1 MMKTTRKRT
10 KLQTRLILAFLIT
23 SMIPLIVINI
33 FLYYNTSGIVRS
45 NVDELAAANLDQ
57 TRSGLD
63 IWLESYQDILF
74 QIYMNDDI
82 VKTVEEINEGK
93 ELSINRKQLRR
104 TLRGLFYT
112 KEYIKS
118 ITIITQSGE
127 IIFYDLLTGSMT
139 KNSWLDNFGM
149 TPAEIYDMVSQ
160 DNMTHIFSTRE
171 AYTSAQ
177 DTAYLFHLG
186 HRIIDYKKVDKQL
199 GVVMVSVDEQMLRE
213 ACSVQDGGSYFNF
226 IVDREGRLVSYTQDA
241 LLGKKIL
248 DWTEEEKSRREAY
261 REFLE
266 THEGRETGNLSI
278 YTVYDDKFQWEIVR
292 VSDQNTVVERLKA
305 QQRLIVVVLI
315 LSLAALTAVILLLTQ
330 SLTGSLRRLV
340 SVMERAGTG
349 ELSAR
354 MKVDG
359 RTPREVEVISGQF
372 NRMLE
377 RLGDS
382 MEKEKNAI
390 ERQKSAEIAALEA
403 QINPHFIYNT
413 LDTINWMA
421 IDRDEYEISSSINAL
436 AAILRY
442 GINQSNEIVTVRQEE
457 EWLKQYLFL
466 QQTRLKNTFVCEIHV
481 DAQVKEY
488 HIHKLLLQP
497 FVENA
502 ILHGFEGVD
511 RTHRLS
517 VQIGREENDLKIE
530 IYDNGKGIP
539 KQLVETMNRGE
550 FPKCT
555 EKNHIGMENAITRI
569 GMYYGERAAVRIE
582 SEEDV
587 YTRILITIP
596 VGAEYGQK
604 QPEE

>member
-1 MMKTTRKRT
+1 MKTTRKRT

-23 SMIPLIVINI
+23 SMIPLIIVNI

-57 TRSGLD
+57 TRNGLD

-149 TPAEIYDMVSQ
+149 TPGEIYDTVSM

-199 GVVMVSVDEQMLRE
+199 GIVMVSVDEQMLRE

-359 RTPREVEVISGQF
+359 RTPREVEVISQQF

-466 QQTRLKNTFVCEIHV
+466 QQTRLKNAFVCEIHV

-517 VQIGREENDLKIE
+517 VQIGREEDNLHIE

-596 VGAEYGQK
+596 VGAEYGQ
-604 QPEE
+604 

>member
-1 MMKTTRKRT
+1 MKTTRKRT

-57 TRSGLD
+57 TRNGLD

-149 TPAEIYDMVSQ
+149 TPGEIYDTVSM

-266 THEGRETGNLSI
+266 THEGRETGNLSV

-315 LSLAALTAVILLLTQ
+315 LSLTALTAVILLLTQ

-359 RTPREVEVISGQF
+359 RTPREVEVISQQF

-517 VQIGREENDLKIE
+517 VQIGQEENDLKIE

-596 VGAEYGQK
+596 VGAEYGQ
-604 QPEE
+604 

>member
-1 MMKTTRKRT
+1 MMKERRKRT

-23 SMIPLIVINI
+23 SMIPLIVVNI

-45 NVDELAAANLDQ
+45 NVDELAAANLNQ

-127 IIFYDLLTGSMT
+127 VIFYDLLTGSMT

-149 TPAEIYDMVSQ
+149 TPGEIYDTVSM
-160 DNMTHIFSTRE
+160 DNLTHIFSTRE

-199 GVVMVSVDEQMLRE
+199 GIVMVSVDEQMLRE
-213 ACSVQDGGSYFNF
+213 ACSIQEGGSYFNF
-226 IVDREGRLVSYTQDA
+226 IVDREGRLVSYTEDE
-241 LLGKKIL
+241 LLGQKIIG
-248 DWTEEEKSRREAY
+248 WTEDEEARKEAY
-261 REFLE
+261 RRFLE
-266 THEGRETGNLSI
+266 NHTGRETGNLSV
-278 YTVYDDKFQWEIVR
+278 YTVYDDKFNWEIVR

-305 QQRLIVVVLI
+305 QQRLVVVVLI
-315 LSLAALTAVILLLTQ
+315 LSLSALTAVILLLTQ

-340 SVMERAGTG
+340 QVMERAGMG

-354 MKVDG
+354 MKVDV
-359 RTPREVEVISGQF
+359 RTPQEVEVISRQF

-382 MEKEKNAI
+382 MEKEKKAI

-502 ILHGFEGVD
+502 ILHGFEGID
-511 RTHRLS
+511 RTHRLL
-517 VQIGREENDLKIE
+517 VQIQREEDHLKIE

-539 KQLVETMNRGE
+539 KQLVEAMNRGN

-582 SEEDV
+582 SEEES
-587 YTRILITIP
+587 YTRIIIAIP
-596 VGAEYGQK
+596 GEVLSEG
-604 QPEE
+604 

>member
-1 MMKTTRKRT
+1 MKKQRKRT
-10 KLQTRLILAFLIT
+10 SLQTRLILAFLIT
-23 SMIPLIVINI
+23 SMIPLIMVNL
-33 FLYYNTSGIVRS
+33 FLYQNTSGIVRS
-45 NVDELAAANLDQ
+45 NVDELATANLNQ
-57 TRSGLD
+57 TKNGLN

-82 VKTVEEINEGK
+82 VNLVEKINEGE
-93 ELSINRKQLRR
+93 ELSINKKQLRK

-118 ITIITQSGE
+118 ITIITQRGE
-127 IIFYDLLTGSMT
+127 VIFYDLLTGSMT

-149 TPAEIYDMVSQ
+149 EKQEIYEAVSV
-160 DNMTHIFSTRE
+160 DNRTHIFSTRE

-199 GVVMVSVDEQMLRE
+199 GIVMVSVDEQMLRE
-213 ACSVQDGGSYFNF
+213 ACSVQEDGSYFNF
-226 IVDREGRLVSYTQDA
+226 IVDREGKLVSYRRDDM
-241 LLGKKIL
+241 LGEKII
-248 DWTEEEKSRREAY
+248 DWTEDEEARREAY
-261 REFLE
+261 RNFLKTDAGME
-266 THEGRETGNLSI
+266 MDNLSV
-278 YTVYDDKFQWEIVR
+278 YTVYDEKFDWEIVR
-292 VSDQNTVVERLKA
+292 VSNQNTVAERLNA
-305 QQRLIVVVLI
+305 QQRLIVIVLF
-315 LSLAALTAVILLLTQ
+315 LSLTALTAVILVVTQ
-330 SLTGSLRRLV
+330 SLTASLRRLV
-340 SVMERAGTG
+340 QVMERAGEG

-354 MKVDG
+354 MRADG
-359 RTPREVEVISGQF
+359 RMPQEVEVISKQF
-372 NRMLE
+372 NQMLE

-382 MEKEKNAI
+382 MEKEKEAI
-390 ERQKSAEIAALEA
+390 EKQKSAEIAALEA

-421 IDRDEYEISSSINAL
+421 IDRDEYEISNSINAL

-442 GINQSNEIVTVRQEE
+442 GINHSNEIVTIRQEE

-466 QQTRLKNTFVCEIHV
+466 QQTRLKNTFVCEVHV
-481 DAQVKEY
+481 EPEIREA

-502 ILHGFEGVD
+502 ILHGFEGVE
-511 RTHRLS
+511 RTHQLFI
-517 VQIGREENDLKIE
+517 QIQRSGELLLIE

-539 KQLVETMNRGE
+539 KELVEAMNRGD
-550 FPKCT
+550 FPKCA
-555 EKNHIGMENAITRI
+555 EKNHIGMENAMTRI

-587 YTRILITIP
+587 YTRISIVIP
-596 VGAEYGQK
+596 IE
-604 QPEE
+604 

>member
-1 MMKTTRKRT
+1 MKTTRKRT

-23 SMIPLIVINI
+23 SMIPLIIVNI

-57 TRSGLD
+57 TRNGLD

-149 TPAEIYDMVSQ
+149 TPGEIYDTVSM

-359 RTPREVEVISGQF
+359 RTPREVEVISQQF

-517 VQIGREENDLKIE
+517 VQIGQEENDLKIE

-596 VGAEYGQK
+596 VGAEYGQ
-604 QPEE
+604 

>member
-1 MMKTTRKRT
+1 MKTTRKRT

-149 TPAEIYDMVSQ
+149 TPEEVYDMVSQ

-596 VGAEYGQK
+596 VGAEYEQK

>member
-1 MMKTTRKRT
+1 MKTTRKRT

-213 ACSVQDGGSYFNF
+213 ACSVQEGGSYFNF

-340 SVMERAGTG
+340 SVMERAGMG

>member
-1 MMKTTRKRT
+1 MKTTRKRT

-23 SMIPLIVINI
+23 SMIPLIVVNI

-57 TRSGLD
+57 TRNGLD

-82 VKTVEEINEGK
+82 VNMVEEINEGK
-93 ELSINRKQLRR
+93 EPSIPKKQLRR

-199 GVVMVSVDEQMLRE
+199 GIVMVSVDEQMLRE
-213 ACSVQDGGSYFNF
+213 ACSVQEGGSYFNF

-278 YTVYDDKFQWEIVR
+278 YTVYDDKFDWEIVR

-340 SVMERAGTG
+340 QVMERAGTG

-382 MEKEKNAI
+382 MEKEKKAI

-466 QQTRLKNTFVCEIHV
+466 QQTRLKNSFVCEIHV

-517 VQIGREENDLKIE
+517 VQIGREEDDLHIE

-596 VGAEYGQK
+596 VGAGDGQ
-604 QPEE
+604 

>member
-1 MMKTTRKRT
+1 MKTTRKRT

-23 SMIPLIVINI
+23 SMIPLVVVNI

-45 NVDELAAANLDQ
+45 NVDELAVANLDQ
-57 TRSGLD
+57 TRNGLD

-82 VKTVEEINEGK
+82 VKMVEEINEGQ

-149 TPAEIYDMVSQ
+149 TPKEIYDAVST

-213 ACSVQDGGSYFNF
+213 ACSVQEEANYFNF
-226 IVDREGRLVSYTQDA
+226 IVDCEGRLVSYTEDT
-241 LLGKKIL
+241 LLGQKII
-248 DWTEEEKSRREAY
+248 DWTEDEEDRKEAY

-266 THEGRETGNLSI
+266 NDAGRETGYLSV
-278 YTVYDDKFQWEIVR
+278 YTVYDEKFDWEIVR
-292 VSDQNTVVERLKA
+292 ISDQNTVVVRLKA
-305 QQRLIVVVLI
+305 QQRLIVAVLI
-315 LSLAALTAVILLLTQ
+315 LSLTALTAVILLLTQ

-340 SVMERAGTG
+340 QVMERAGEG

-354 MKVDG
+354 MKGDK
-359 RTPREVEVISGQF
+359 RMPQEIEVIAQQF
-372 NRMLE
+372 NQMLG

-382 MEKEKNAI
+382 MEKEKEAI
-390 ERQKSAEIAALEA
+390 KKQKSAEIAALEA

-481 DAQVKEY
+481 EAQVKEY

-511 RTHRLS
+511 RTHRLL
-517 VQIGREENDLKIE
+517 VQIGREENNLHIE
-530 IYDNGKGIP
+530 IYDNGKGMP
-539 KQLVETMNRGE
+539 KQLVEAMNRGD
-550 FPKCT
+550 FPKCM

-569 GMYYGERAAVRIE
+569 GMYYGERAMVRIE
-582 SEEDV
+582 SEEDS
-587 YTRILITIP
+587 YTRIIIIIP
-596 VGAEYGQK
+596 GEV
-604 QPEE
+604 

>member
-1 MMKTTRKRT
+1 MKTTRKRT

-23 SMIPLIVINI
+23 SMIPLIVVNI
-33 FLYYNTSGIVRS
+33 FLYYNTSGIVRN

-149 TPAEIYDMVSQ
+149 TPGEIYDMVSQ

-199 GVVMVSVDEQMLRE
+199 GIVMVSVDEQMLRE
-213 ACSVQDGGSYFNF
+213 ACSVQEGGSYFNF

-241 LLGKKIL
+241 LLGEKIL
-248 DWTEEEKSRREAY
+248 DWTEEKKSRREAY

-278 YTVYDDKFQWEIVR
+278 YTVYDDKFDWEIVR

-340 SVMERAGTG
+340 QVMERAGTG

-382 MEKEKNAI
+382 MEKEKKAI

-466 QQTRLKNTFVCEIHV
+466 QQTRLKNSFVCEIHV
-481 DAQVKEY
+481 DSQVKEY

-517 VQIGREENDLKIE
+517 VQIGRGEDDLHIE

-596 VGAEYGQK
+596 VGAGDGQ
-604 QPEE
+604 

>member
-1 MMKTTRKRT
+1 MKTTRKRT

-23 SMIPLIVINI
+23 SMIPLIIVNI

-57 TRSGLD
+57 TRNGLD

-149 TPAEIYDMVSQ
+149 TPGEIYDTVSM

-340 SVMERAGTG
+340 QVMERAGTG

-354 MKVDG
+354 MQVDG
-359 RTPREVEVISGQF
+359 RTPREVEVISQQF

-382 MEKEKNAI
+382 MEKEKKAI

-466 QQTRLKNTFVCEIHV
+466 QQTRLKNAFVCEIHV

-517 VQIGREENDLKIE
+517 VQIGREEDDLHIE

-596 VGAEYGQK
+596 VGAGDGQ
-604 QPEE
+604 

>member
-1 MMKTTRKRT
+1 MKTTRKRT

-23 SMIPLIVINI
+23 SMIPLIVVNI

-340 SVMERAGTG
+340 SVMERAGMG

-442 GINQSNEIVTVRQEE
+442 GINQSNEIVTVCQEE

-596 VGAEYGQK
+596 VGAGDGQ
-604 QPEE
+604 

>member
-1 MMKTTRKRT
+1 MKTTRKRT

-23 SMIPLIVINI
+23 SMIPLIVVNI

-149 TPAEIYDMVSQ
+149 TPGEIYDTVSM

-199 GVVMVSVDEQMLRE
+199 GIVMVSVDEQMLRE
-213 ACSVQDGGSYFNF
+213 ACSVQEGGSYFNF

-248 DWTEEEKSRREAY
+248 DWTEEKKSRREAY

-278 YTVYDDKFQWEIVR
+278 YTVYDDKFDWEIVR

-340 SVMERAGTG
+340 QVMERAGTG

-382 MEKEKNAI
+382 MEKEKKAI

-517 VQIGREENDLKIE
+517 VQIGREEDNLHIE

-596 VGAEYGQK
+596 VGAGDGQ
-604 QPEE
+604 

>member
-1 MMKTTRKRT
+1 MKITRKRT

-23 SMIPLIVINI
+23 SMIPLIVVNI

-149 TPAEIYDMVSQ
+149 TPGEIYDMVSQ

-199 GVVMVSVDEQMLRE
+199 GIVMVSVDEQMLRE
-213 ACSVQDGGSYFNF
+213 ACSVQEGGSYFNF

-266 THEGRETGNLSI
+266 TYAGRETGNLSI

-340 SVMERAGTG
+340 QVMERAGTG

-466 QQTRLKNTFVCEIHV
+466 QQTRLKNSFVCEIHV

-517 VQIGREENDLKIE
+517 VQIGREEDDLHIE

>member
-1 MMKTTRKRT
+1 MKTTRKRT

-23 SMIPLIVINI
+23 SMIPLIIVNI

-149 TPAEIYDMVSQ
+149 TPGEIYDMVSQ

-199 GVVMVSVDEQMLRE
+199 GIVMVSVDEQMLRE
-213 ACSVQDGGSYFNF
+213 ACSVQEGGSYFNF

-278 YTVYDDKFQWEIVR
+278 YTVYDDKFDWEIVR

-340 SVMERAGTG
+340 QVMERAGTG

-382 MEKEKNAI
+382 MEKEKKAI

-517 VQIGREENDLKIE
+517 VQIGREEDNLHIE

-596 VGAEYGQK
+596 VGAGDGQ
-604 QPEE
+604 

>member
-1 MMKTTRKRT
+1 MMKERRKRT
-10 KLQTRLILAFLIT
+10 KLQARLILAFLIT
-23 SMIPLIVINI
+23 SMIPLIVVNI

-45 NVDELAAANLDQ
+45 NVDELAAANLNQ

-127 IIFYDLLTGSMT
+127 VIFYDLLTGSMT
-139 KNSWLDNFGM
+139 KNSWLGNFGM
-149 TPAEIYDMVSQ
+149 MPGEIYDTVSM
-160 DNMTHIFSTRE
+160 DNLTHIFSTRE

-199 GVVMVSVDEQMLRE
+199 GIVMVSVDEQMLRE
-213 ACSVQDGGSYFNF
+213 ACSIQEGGSYFNF
-226 IVDREGRLVSYTQDA
+226 IVDREGRLVSYTEDE
-241 LLGKKIL
+241 LLGQKIIG
-248 DWTEEEKSRREAY
+248 WTEDEEARKEAY
-261 REFLE
+261 RRFLE
-266 THEGRETGNLSI
+266 NHTGRETGNLSV
-278 YTVYDDKFQWEIVR
+278 YTVYDDKFNWEIVR

-305 QQRLIVVVLI
+305 QQRLVVVVLI
-315 LSLAALTAVILLLTQ
+315 LSLSALTAVILLLTQ

-340 SVMERAGTG
+340 QVMERAGMG

-354 MKVDG
+354 MKADV
-359 RTPREVEVISGQF
+359 RTPQEVEVISRQF

-382 MEKEKNAI
+382 MEKEKKAI

-502 ILHGFEGVD
+502 ILHGFEGID
-511 RTHRLS
+511 RTHRLL
-517 VQIGREENDLKIE
+517 VKIQREEDHLKIE

-539 KQLVETMNRGE
+539 KQLVEAMNRGN

-582 SEEDV
+582 SEEEA
-587 YTRILITIP
+587 YTRIIITIP
-596 VGAEYGQK
+596 GEVLSEG
-604 QPEE
+604 

>member
-1 MMKTTRKRT
+1 MKTTRKRT

-23 SMIPLIVINI
+23 SMIPLIVVNI

-149 TPAEIYDMVSQ
+149 TPGEIYDTVSM

-199 GVVMVSVDEQMLRE
+199 GIVMVSVDEQMLRE
-213 ACSVQDGGSYFNF
+213 ACSVQEGGSYFNF
-226 IVDREGRLVSYTQDA
+226 IVDREGKLVSYTQDA

-278 YTVYDDKFQWEIVR
+278 YTVYDDKFDWEIVR

-340 SVMERAGTG
+340 QVMERAGTG

-382 MEKEKNAI
+382 MEKEKKAI

-466 QQTRLKNTFVCEIHV
+466 QQTRLKNSFVCEIHV

-517 VQIGREENDLKIE
+517 VQIGREEDNLKIE

-539 KQLVETMNRGE
+539 KQLVETMNRGD

-596 VGAEYGQK
+596 VGAGDGQ
-604 QPEE
+604 

>member
-1 MMKTTRKRT
+1 MKTTRKRT

-23 SMIPLIVINI
+23 SMIPLIIVNI

-57 TRSGLD
+57 TRNGLD

-149 TPAEIYDMVSQ
+149 TPGEIYDTVSM

-199 GVVMVSVDEQMLRE
+199 GIVMVSVDEQMLRE

-359 RTPREVEVISGQF
+359 RTPREVEVISQQF

-517 VQIGREENDLKIE
+517 VQIGREEDDLHIE

-596 VGAEYGQK
+596 VGAEYGQ
-604 QPEE
+604 

>member
-1 MMKTTRKRT
+1 MKTTRKRT

-23 SMIPLIVINI
+23 SMIPLIIVNI

-596 VGAEYGQK
+596 VGAGYEQK

>member
-1 MMKTTRKRT
+1 MKKQRKRT

-23 SMIPLIVINI
+23 SMIPLIIVNI
-33 FLYYNTSGIVRS
+33 FLYYNTSGIVRG

-82 VKTVEEINEGK
+82 VNTVEEINEGK
-93 ELSINRKQLRR
+93 ELSINKKQLRR

-149 TPAEIYDMVSQ
+149 TPTEIYDLVSR

-199 GVVMVSVDEQMLRE
+199 GIVMVSVDEQMLRE
-213 ACSVQDGGSYFNF
+213 ACSVQEGGSHFNF
-226 IVDREGRLVSYTQDA
+226 IVDREGRLVSYTKDA

-248 DWTEEEKSRREAY
+248 DWTEDEESRKQAY

-266 THEGRETGNLSI
+266 TYAGRETGNLSI

-305 QQRLIVVVLI
+305 QQHLIVVVLI
-315 LSLAALTAVILLLTQ
+315 LSLAALTAVILLLTK

-340 SVMERAGTG
+340 QVMERAGRG

-354 MKVDG
+354 MQVDG

-382 MEKEKNAI
+382 MEKEKKAI

-517 VQIGREENDLKIE
+517 VQIGREEDNLKIE

-539 KQLVETMNRGE
+539 KQLVETMNRGD

-569 GMYYGERAAVRIE
+569 GMYYGEQAAVRIE

-596 VGAEYGQK
+596 VGAGDGQ
-604 QPEE
+604 

>member
-1 MMKTTRKRT
+1 MKTTRKRT

-23 SMIPLIVINI
+23 SMIPLIIVNI

-57 TRSGLD
+57 TRNGLD

-82 VKTVEEINEGK
+82 VKTVEEINAGK

-149 TPAEIYDMVSQ
+149 TPGEIYDTVSM

-266 THEGRETGNLSI
+266 NHEGRETGNLSV
-278 YTVYDDKFQWEIVR
+278 YTVYDDKFDWEIVR

-359 RTPREVEVISGQF
+359 RTPREVEVISQQF

-517 VQIGREENDLKIE
+517 VQIGQEENDLKIE

-596 VGAEYGQK
+596 VGAEYGQ
-604 QPEE
+604 

>member
-1 MMKTTRKRT
+1 MKTTRKRT

-23 SMIPLIVINI
+23 SMIPLIVVNI
-33 FLYYNTSGIVRS
+33 FLYYNTSGIVRN

-57 TRSGLD
+57 TRNGLD

-149 TPAEIYDMVSQ
+149 TPGEIYDMVSQ

-199 GVVMVSVDEQMLRE
+199 GIVMVSVDEQMLRE
-213 ACSVQDGGSYFNF
+213 ACSVQEGGSYFNF

-248 DWTEEEKSRREAY
+248 DWTEEKKSRREAY

-266 THEGRETGNLSI
+266 THEGRETGNLSV
-278 YTVYDDKFQWEIVR
+278 YTVYDDKFDWEIVR

-340 SVMERAGTG
+340 QVMERAGTG

-382 MEKEKNAI
+382 MEKEKKAI

-511 RTHRLS
+511 RMHRLS
-517 VQIGREENDLKIE
+517 VQIGREEDNLKIE

-539 KQLVETMNRGE
+539 KQLVETMNRGD

-596 VGAEYGQK
+596 VGAGDGQ
-604 QPEE
+604 

>member
-1 MMKTTRKRT
+1 MMKERRKRT

-23 SMIPLIVINI
+23 SMIPLIVVNI

-45 NVDELAAANLDQ
+45 NVDELAAANLNQ

-127 IIFYDLLTGSMT
+127 VIFYDLLTGSMT

-149 TPAEIYDMVSQ
+149 TPGEIYDTVSM
-160 DNMTHIFSTRE
+160 DNLTHIFSTRE

-199 GVVMVSVDEQMLRE
+199 GIVMVSVDEQMLRE
-213 ACSVQDGGSYFNF
+213 ACSIQEGGSYFNF
-226 IVDREGRLVSYTQDA
+226 IVDREGRLVSYTEDE
-241 LLGKKIL
+241 LLGQKIIG
-248 DWTEEEKSRREAY
+248 WTEDEEARKEAY
-261 REFLE
+261 RRFLE
-266 THEGRETGNLSI
+266 NHTGRETGNLSV
-278 YTVYDDKFQWEIVR
+278 YTVYDDKFNWEIVR

-305 QQRLIVVVLI
+305 QQRLVVVVLI
-315 LSLAALTAVILLLTQ
+315 LSLSALTAVILLLTQ

-340 SVMERAGTG
+340 QVMERAGMG

-354 MKVDG
+354 MKADV
-359 RTPREVEVISGQF
+359 RTPQEVEVISRQF

-382 MEKEKNAI
+382 MEKEKKAI

-502 ILHGFEGVD
+502 ILHGFEGID
-511 RTHRLS
+511 RTHRLL
-517 VQIGREENDLKIE
+517 VQIQREEDHLKIE

-539 KQLVETMNRGE
+539 KQLVEAMNRGN

-555 EKNHIGMENAITRI
+555 VKNHIGMENAITRI

-582 SEEDV
+582 SEEES
-587 YTRILITIP
+587 YTRIIITIP
-596 VGAEYGQK
+596 GEVLSEG
-604 QPEE
+604 

>member
-1 MMKTTRKRT
+1 MKTTRKRT

-23 SMIPLIVINI
+23 SMIPLIVVNI

-57 TRSGLD
+57 TRNGLD

-93 ELSINRKQLRR
+93 ELSISRKQLRR

-149 TPAEIYDMVSQ
+149 TPGEIYDTVSM

-199 GVVMVSVDEQMLRE
+199 GIVMVSVDEQMLRE
-213 ACSVQDGGSYFNF
+213 ACSVQEGGSYFNF

-248 DWTEEEKSRREAY
+248 DWTEEKKSRREAY

-278 YTVYDDKFQWEIVR
+278 YTVYDDKFDWEIVR

-340 SVMERAGTG
+340 QVMERAGTG

-382 MEKEKNAI
+382 MEKEKKAI

-466 QQTRLKNTFVCEIHV
+466 QQTRLKNSFVCEIHV

-517 VQIGREENDLKIE
+517 VQIGREEDDLHIE

-596 VGAEYGQK
+596 VGAGDGQ
-604 QPEE
+604 

>member
-1 MMKTTRKRT
+1 MKTTRKRT

-23 SMIPLIVINI
+23 SMIPLIIVNI

-45 NVDELAAANLDQ
+45 NVDELAGANLDQ
-57 TRSGLD
+57 TRNGLD

-82 VKTVEEINEGK
+82 VNMVEEINEGK
-93 ELSINRKQLRR
+93 EPSIPKKQLRR

-149 TPAEIYDMVSQ
+149 TPAEIYDTVSQ

-199 GVVMVSVDEQMLRE
+199 GIVMVSVDEQMLRE
-213 ACSVQDGGSYFNF
+213 ACSVQEGGSHFNF

-248 DWTEEEKSRREAY
+248 DWTEDEESRKQAY

-266 THEGRETGNLSI
+266 TYAGRETGNLSI

-305 QQRLIVVVLI
+305 QQHLIVVVLI
-315 LSLAALTAVILLLTQ
+315 LSLAALTAVILLLTK

-340 SVMERAGTG
+340 QVMERAGRG

-354 MKVDG
+354 MQVDG

-382 MEKEKNAI
+382 MEKEKRAI

-517 VQIGREENDLKIE
+517 VQIGREEDNLKIE

-539 KQLVETMNRGE
+539 KQLVETMNRGD

-569 GMYYGERAAVRIE
+569 GMYYGEQAAVRIE

-596 VGAEYGQK
+596 VGAGDGQ
-604 QPEE
+604 

>member
-1 MMKTTRKRT
+1 MKTTRKRT

-23 SMIPLIVINI
+23 SMIPLVVVNI

-45 NVDELAAANLDQ
+45 NVDELAGANLDQ
-57 TRSGLD
+57 TRNGLD

-82 VKTVEEINEGK
+82 VNMVEEINEGK
-93 ELSINRKQLRR
+93 EPSIPKKQLRR

-149 TPAEIYDMVSQ
+149 TPAEIYDTVSQ

-199 GVVMVSVDEQMLRE
+199 GIVMVSVDEQMLRE
-213 ACSVQDGGSYFNF
+213 ACSVQEGGSHFNF

-248 DWTEEEKSRREAY
+248 DWTEDEESRKQAY

-266 THEGRETGNLSI
+266 TYAGRETGNLSI

-305 QQRLIVVVLI
+305 QQHLIVVVLI
-315 LSLAALTAVILLLTQ
+315 LSLAALTAVILLLTK

-340 SVMERAGTG
+340 QVMERAGRG

-354 MKVDG
+354 MQVDG
-359 RTPREVEVISGQF
+359 RTPREVEVISRQF

-382 MEKEKNAI
+382 MEKEKRAI

-517 VQIGREENDLKIE
+517 VQIGREEDNLKIE

-539 KQLVETMNRGE
+539 KQLVETMNRGD

-569 GMYYGERAAVRIE
+569 GMYYGEQAAVRIE

-596 VGAEYGQK
+596 VGAGDGQ
-604 QPEE
+604 

>member
-1 MMKTTRKRT
+1 MMKERRKRT

-23 SMIPLIVINI
+23 SMIPLIVVNI

-45 NVDELAAANLDQ
+45 NVDELAAANLNQ

-127 IIFYDLLTGSMT
+127 VIFYDLLTGSMT

-149 TPAEIYDMVSQ
+149 TPGEIYDTVSM
-160 DNMTHIFSTRE
+160 DNLTHIFSTRE

-199 GVVMVSVDEQMLRE
+199 GIVMVSVDEQMLRE
-213 ACSVQDGGSYFNF
+213 ACSIQEGGSYFNF
-226 IVDREGRLVSYTQDA
+226 IVDREGRLVSYTEDE
-241 LLGKKIL
+241 LLGQKIIG
-248 DWTEEEKSRREAY
+248 WTEDEEARKEAY
-261 REFLE
+261 RRFLE
-266 THEGRETGNLSI
+266 NHTGRETGNLSV
-278 YTVYDDKFQWEIVR
+278 YTVYDDKFNWEIVR

-305 QQRLIVVVLI
+305 QQRLVVVVLI
-315 LSLAALTAVILLLTQ
+315 LSLSALTAVILLLTQ

-340 SVMERAGTG
+340 QVMERAGMG

-354 MKVDG
+354 MKVDV
-359 RTPREVEVISGQF
+359 RTPQEVEVISRQF

-382 MEKEKNAI
+382 MEKEKKAI

-502 ILHGFEGVD
+502 ILHGFEGID
-511 RTHRLS
+511 RTHRLL
-517 VQIGREENDLKIE
+517 VQIQREEDHLKIE

-539 KQLVETMNRGE
+539 KQLVEAMNRGN

-582 SEEDV
+582 SEEEA
-587 YTRILITIP
+587 YTRIIITIP
-596 VGAEYGQK
+596 GEVLSEG
-604 QPEE
+604 

>member
-1 MMKTTRKRT
+1 MKTTRKRT

-149 TPAEIYDMVSQ
+149 TPGEIYDMVSQ

-199 GVVMVSVDEQMLRE
+199 GIVMVSVDEQMLRE
-213 ACSVQDGGSYFNF
+213 ACSVQEGGSYFNF

-278 YTVYDDKFQWEIVR
+278 YTVYDDKFDWEIVR

-340 SVMERAGTG
+340 QVMERAGTG

-466 QQTRLKNTFVCEIHV
+466 QQTRLKNSFVCEIHV

-517 VQIGREENDLKIE
+517 VQIGREEDDLHIE

-596 VGAEYGQK
+596 GGAEYGQK

>member
-1 MMKTTRKRT
+1 MKTTRKRT

-23 SMIPLIVINI
+23 SMIPLIVVNI
-33 FLYYNTSGIVRS
+33 FLYYNTSGIVRN
-45 NVDELAAANLDQ
+45 NVDELAVANLDQ

-149 TPAEIYDMVSQ
+149 TPGEIYDMVSQ

-199 GVVMVSVDEQMLRE
+199 GIVMVSVDEQMLRE
-213 ACSVQDGGSYFNF
+213 ACSVQEGGSYFNF

-266 THEGRETGNLSI
+266 THEGRETGNLSV
-278 YTVYDDKFQWEIVR
+278 YTVYDDKFDWEIVR

-340 SVMERAGTG
+340 QVMERAGTG

-377 RLGDS
+377 CLGDS
-382 MEKEKNAI
+382 MEKEKKAI

-517 VQIGREENDLKIE
+517 VQIGREEDDLHIE

-569 GMYYGERAAVRIE
+569 GMYYGEQAAVRIE

-596 VGAEYGQK
+596 VGAGDGQ
-604 QPEE
+604 

>member
-1 MMKTTRKRT
+1 MKTTRKRT

-23 SMIPLIVINI
+23 SMIPLIIVNI

-149 TPAEIYDMVSQ
+149 TPGEIYDMVSQ

-199 GVVMVSVDEQMLRE
+199 GIVMVSVDEQMLRE
-213 ACSVQDGGSYFNF
+213 ACSVQEGGSYFNF

-278 YTVYDDKFQWEIVR
+278 YTVYDDKFDWEIVR

-340 SVMERAGTG
+340 QVMERAGTG

-382 MEKEKNAI
+382 MEKEKKAI

-466 QQTRLKNTFVCEIHV
+466 QQTRLKNSFVCEIHV

-517 VQIGREENDLKIE
+517 VQIGREEDDLHIE

-596 VGAEYGQK
+596 VGAGDGQ
-604 QPEE
+604 

>member
-1 MMKTTRKRT
+1 MKTTRKRT

-23 SMIPLIVINI
+23 SMIPLIIVNI

-149 TPAEIYDMVSQ
+149 TPGEIYDTVSM

-199 GVVMVSVDEQMLRE
+199 GIVMVSVDEQMLRE
-213 ACSVQDGGSYFNF
+213 ACSVQEGGSYFNF

-248 DWTEEEKSRREAY
+248 DWTEEKKSRREAY

-278 YTVYDDKFQWEIVR
+278 YTVYDDKFDWEIVR

-340 SVMERAGTG
+340 QVMERAGKG

-382 MEKEKNAI
+382 MEKEKKAI

-511 RTHRLS
+511 RMHRLS
-517 VQIGREENDLKIE
+517 VQIGREEDNLKIE

-539 KQLVETMNRGE
+539 KQLVETMNRGD

-596 VGAEYGQK
+596 VGAGDGQ
-604 QPEE
+604 

>member
-1 MMKTTRKRT
+1 MKTTRKRT

-23 SMIPLIVINI
+23 SMIPLIVVNI
-33 FLYYNTSGIVRS
+33 FLYYNTSGIVRN
-45 NVDELAAANLDQ
+45 NVDELAVANLDQ

-149 TPAEIYDMVSQ
+149 TPGEIYDMVSQ

-199 GVVMVSVDEQMLRE
+199 GIVMVSVDEQMLRE
-213 ACSVQDGGSYFNF
+213 ACSVQEGGSYFNF

-241 LLGKKIL
+241 LLGEKIL

-266 THEGRETGNLSI
+266 THEGRETGNLSV
-278 YTVYDDKFQWEIVR
+278 YTVYDDKFDWEIVR

-340 SVMERAGTG
+340 QVMERAGTG

-382 MEKEKNAI
+382 MEKEKKAI

-466 QQTRLKNTFVCEIHV
+466 QQTRLKNSFVCEIHV

-517 VQIGREENDLKIE
+517 VQIGREEDDLHIE

-596 VGAEYGQK
+596 VGAGDGQ
-604 QPEE
+604 

>member
-1 MMKTTRKRT
+1 MKTTRKRT

-23 SMIPLIVINI
+23 SMIPLIIVNI

-149 TPAEIYDMVSQ
+149 TPKEIYDAVSM

-213 ACSVQDGGSYFNF
+213 ACSVQEGGSYFNF

-248 DWTEEEKSRREAY
+248 DWTEEKKSRREAY

-266 THEGRETGNLSI
+266 THEGRETGNLSV
-278 YTVYDDKFQWEIVR
+278 YTVYDDKFDWEIVR

-340 SVMERAGTG
+340 QVMERAGMG

-382 MEKEKNAI
+382 MEKEKKAI

-466 QQTRLKNTFVCEIHV
+466 QQTRLKNSFVCEIHV
-481 DAQVKEY
+481 DSQVKEY

-517 VQIGREENDLKIE
+517 VQIGREEDDLHIE

-596 VGAEYGQK
+596 VGAGDGQ
-604 QPEE
+604 

>member
-1 MMKTTRKRT
+1 MKKQRKRT

-23 SMIPLIVINI
+23 SMIPLIIVNI
-33 FLYYNTSGIVRS
+33 FLYYNTSGIVRG

-82 VKTVEEINEGK
+82 VNTVEEINEGK
-93 ELSINRKQLRR
+93 ELSINKKQLRR

-149 TPAEIYDMVSQ
+149 TPTEIYDLVSQ
-160 DNMTHIFSTRE
+160 NNMTHIFSTRE

-199 GVVMVSVDEQMLRE
+199 GIVMVSVDEQMLRE
-213 ACSVQDGGSYFNF
+213 ACSVQEGGSHFNF
-226 IVDREGRLVSYTQDA
+226 IVDREGRLVSYTKDA

-248 DWTEEEKSRREAY
+248 DWTEDEESRKQAY

-266 THEGRETGNLSI
+266 TYAGRETGNLSI

-305 QQRLIVVVLI
+305 QQHLIVVVLI
-315 LSLAALTAVILLLTQ
+315 LSLAALTAVILLLTK

-340 SVMERAGTG
+340 QVMERAGRG

-354 MKVDG
+354 MQVDG

-382 MEKEKNAI
+382 MEKEKKAI

-517 VQIGREENDLKIE
+517 VQIGREEDNLKIE

-539 KQLVETMNRGE
+539 KQLVETMNRGD

-569 GMYYGERAAVRIE
+569 GMYYGEQAAVRIE

-596 VGAEYGQK
+596 VGAGDGQ
-604 QPEE
+604 

>member
-1 MMKTTRKRT
+1 MKTTRKRT

-23 SMIPLIVINI
+23 SMIPLIVVNI

-45 NVDELAAANLDQ
+45 NVDELAVANLDQ
-57 TRSGLD
+57 TRNGLD

-93 ELSINRKQLRR
+93 ELSISRKQLRR

-149 TPAEIYDMVSQ
+149 TPGEIYDMVSQ

-199 GVVMVSVDEQMLRE
+199 GIVMVSVDEQMLRE
-213 ACSVQDGGSYFNF
+213 ACSVQEGGSYFNF

-278 YTVYDDKFQWEIVR
+278 YTVYDDKFDWEIVR

-340 SVMERAGTG
+340 QVMERAGTG

-382 MEKEKNAI
+382 MEKEKKAI

-466 QQTRLKNTFVCEIHV
+466 QQTRLKNSFVCEIHV
-481 DAQVKEY
+481 DSQVKEY

-517 VQIGREENDLKIE
+517 VQIGREEDDLHIE

-596 VGAEYGQK
+596 VGAGDGQ
-604 QPEE
+604 

>member
-186 HRIIDYKKVDKQL
+186 HRIIDYKRVDKQL

-241 LLGKKIL
+241 LFGKKIL

-596 VGAEYGQK
+596 VGAGDGQ
-604 QPEE
+604 

>member
-1 MMKTTRKRT
+1 MKTTRKRT

-23 SMIPLIVINI
+23 SMIPLIIVNI

-57 TRSGLD
+57 TRNGLD

-149 TPAEIYDMVSQ
+149 TPGEIYDTVSM

-315 LSLAALTAVILLLTQ
+315 LSLTALTAVILLLTQ

-340 SVMERAGTG
+340 QVMERAGTG

-359 RTPREVEVISGQF
+359 RTPREVEVISQQF

-481 DAQVKEY
+481 DVQVKEY

-517 VQIGREENDLKIE
+517 VQIGREEDDLHIE

-596 VGAEYGQK
+596 VGAEYGQ
-604 QPEE
+604 